1 MSALR
6 LPAQTDMDTPLV
18 VAQIVALL
26 CISALCVYLIVVLLR
41 VREVLSSIE
50 RDFKELTTRALPI
63 LENMEF
69 ITARVKGIAENI
81 DDQVAS
87 VRESIAS
94 IKQVAMNVVDLE
106 RKVQDR
112 VEGPI
117 LEGVALVAALFK
129 GVRTFVERIR
139 A

>member
-1 MSALR
+1 ME
-6 LPAQTDMDTPLV
+6 TTLV
-18 VAQIVALL
+18 ITQIVALL
-26 CISALCVYLIVVLLR
+26 CLSALCIYLIVVLLR
-41 VREVLSSIE
+41 VRETLTSIE
-50 RDFKELTTRALPI
+50 KDFKELTTRALPI

-106 RKVQDR
+106 RKVQER
-112 VEGPI
+112 IEGPI

-129 GVRTFVERIR
+129 GVRTFVERVR
-139 A
+139 S

>member
-1 MSALR
+1 ME
-6 LPAQTDMDTPLV
+6 TTLV
-18 VAQIVALL
+18 ISQIVALL
-26 CISALCVYLIVVLLR
+26 CLSALCIYLIVVLLR
-41 VREVLSSIE
+41 VRETLTSIE
-50 RDFKELTTRALPI
+50 KDFKELTTRALPI

-94 IKQVAMNVVDLE
+94 IKQVTMNVVDLE
-106 RKVQDR
+106 RKVQER
-112 VEGPI
+112 IEGPI

-129 GVRTFVERIR
+129 GVRTFVERVR
-139 A
+139 S

>member
-1 MSALR
+1 ME
-6 LPAQTDMDTPLV
+6 TTLV
-18 VAQIVALL
+18 ITQIVALL
-26 CISALCVYLIVVLLR
+26 CLSALCIYLIVVLLR
-41 VREVLSSIE
+41 VRETLTSIE
-50 RDFKELTTRALPI
+50 KDFKELTTRALPI

-94 IKQVAMNVVDLE
+94 IRQVAMNVVDLE
-106 RKVQDR
+106 RKVQER
-112 VEGPI
+112 IEGPI

-129 GVRTFVERIR
+129 GIRTFVDRVR